1 MPRRLLLFVFII
13 LLISASTGCE
23 QKQILPITQK
33 ETGGEQ
39 TDQGVKLPTP
49 TKQNDDQIQ
58 TESPKIPTI
67 LIPMPSPTL
76 TEIPKVPSPLAIKPS
91 ELPDMNWQIV
101 SKESQG
107 KEADG
112 HYLMQIKYPIIT
124 GSTGPTMDEFT
135 TAVQSWLTNETDHFN
150 DLAQNTPVSPS
161 NGFLYANY
169 TVTSQQGWKI
179 QKLTA
184 DYQKSQPDL
193 TADQAVF
200 NGGIPVLS
208 VLFQISEYSGGAHPG
223 DFHNSIN
230 YNLASR
236 KVIDLSDIFIRGSD
250 YLTTVANLSIANL
263 RQNPYLN
270 DQDIERGAAPELENY
285 RLWTITPDGLL
296 IIFEEYQVGPY
307 AAGPQTIVIPFE
319 ALKDQLNPLGPLG
332 NYSSAQ

>member
-1 MPRRLLLFVFII
+1 MPRRLVFFVLII

-23 QKQILPITQK
+23 QKQFLPITQK
-33 ETGGEQ
+33 ESGREH
-39 TDQGVKLPTP
+39 TDQRVKLSTPTP
-49 TKQNDDQIQ
+49 QNNDQME

-67 LIPMPSPTL
+67 LVPTPSPTR

-101 SKESQG
+101 SKEAQE
-107 KEADG
+107 KEDAG
-112 HYLMQIKYPIIT
+112 HYLLQIKYPIIT

-135 TAVQSWLTNETDHFN
+135 KAVKSWLTNETDHFT
-150 DLAQNTPVSPS
+150 DLAQNTPVSPG

-169 TVTSQQGWKI
+169 TVTSQQGWNT

-193 TADQAVF
+193 SADQAIF

-230 YNLASR
+230 YNLVSG
-236 KVIDLSDIFIRGSD
+236 KVIDLSELFIPGSD
-250 YLTTVANLSIANL
+250 YLATMASLSIANL
-263 RQNPYLN
+263 RQNPYLD
-270 DQDIERGAAPELENY
+270 DQDIGRGAAPKPENY
-285 RLWTITPDGLL
+285 RLWTITPEGLM
-296 IIFEEYQVGPY
+296 IMFEEYQVGPY
-307 AAGPQTIVIPFE
+307 AAGPQIIVIPFE